1 MRLVS
6 VLTGSLCQ
14 EVINQCDP
22 SPCQNGGRCEGHV
35 GSYTCHC
42 LQQNNHGVLYGGVNC
57 DVRLT
62 GCEEHDKCGE
72 HGSCSP
78 HLVDDTHG
86 FTCSCSAGHTGL
98 LCQTS
103 TSFSFQHGGYLRL
116 YRFDTK
122 VSSNITL
129 SFKTVLPRVLLFH
142 RQTQDLL
149 LVLELNEGHLQFT
162 LRKQDS
168 DGAEVLSQVLE
179 LPHNVTDGQ
188 WHSVEAVL
196 KRSVLSLRILDQDQ
210 NCRSRTCHKAVA
222 VEETPAVS
230 EISLQTLFF
239 GGMPQSSSQQ
249 SQVPAFIGCMQD
261 INVDQEL
268 IVLVDWLFS
277 HAVTPGCSHRD
288 HCLSSPCRNGGQ
300 CVNLWQSY
308 QCHCPRPYDGQDCEE
323 GRFTLTCKTGSC
335 ELNYY

>member
-1 MRLVS
+1 M
-6 VLTGSLCQ
+6 
-14 EVINQCDP
+14 
-22 SPCQNGGRCEGHV
+22 
-35 GSYTCHC
+35 
-42 LQQNNHGVLYGGVNC
+42 YG
-57 DVRLT
+57 
-62 GCEEHDKCGE
+62 
-72 HGSCSP
+72 
-78 HLVDDTHG
+78 
-86 FTCSCSAGHTGL
+86 
-98 LCQTS
+98 
-103 TSFSFQHGGYLRL
+103 
-116 YRFDTK
+116 FDTK